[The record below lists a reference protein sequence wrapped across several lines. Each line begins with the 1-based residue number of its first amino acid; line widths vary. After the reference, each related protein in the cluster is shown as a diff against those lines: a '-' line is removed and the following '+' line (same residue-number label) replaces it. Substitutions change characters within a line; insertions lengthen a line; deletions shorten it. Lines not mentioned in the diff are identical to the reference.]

1 MTGRLFAALD
11 RLDQRLTRHG
21 RLLGALLAAL
31 LAGALAAYNIASGPL
46 SNLNDIGGWSNR
58 ALFIAMTACVHG
70 ALLLVMTLLCRER
83 FSRLA
88 LRQLILTAGMVI
100 LLTAINQKTYAYV
113 KGLQPLVRAMDEQG
127 LAAAA
132 NWETNLSAPAMTL
145 LYLITRGP
153 VYDMYLVK
161 LACIGCYLLLAVLL
175 MYAAD
180 RMGLFLR
187 AEALLTFAVIL
198 PQGFMNAACSA
209 LPELAA
215 LALLGAAF
223 TLAFGMDRPQQMA
236 SLACFGAACALC
248 GACLYALPVYGWMAY
263 QKKIKAKQLLLVPA
277 VMLALCLP
285 VIFAGAPVIKAIVSL
300 FEANFGLPPYAGGAP
315 GLFHIIPR
323 AVVEETPQY
332 APILRHLPQLDLITH
347 EQQFYTQ
354 EHFAAVMHGMTLA
367 AFAAY
372 MGLCAW
378 VWNSEKQ
385 STLRRIMAVVLGALV
400 FCPNVT
406 AGAWLAVDLLC
417 LYALLSAPQLRL
429 PACMVLFAT
438 AAGSCYPMTE
448 EVLVPM
454 IASFALCL
462 LALLMLTGVIPMNQE
477 DGEEKAHE

>member
-1 MTGRLFAALD
+1 MKVKLMLILQSFERFVQRWRFLIACAFAVLIA
-11 RLDQRLTRHG
+11 G
-21 RLLGALLAAL
+21 LLAL
-31 LAGALAAYNIASGPL
+31 YNVSSGPL
-46 SNLNDIGGWSNR
+46 HNLNDIGGWNNR
-58 ALFIAMTACVHG
+58 ALFILMTAAVH
-70 ALLLVMTLLCRER
+70 ASMLVLCAGFCRVGLAR
-83 FSRLA
+83 TA
-88 LRQLILTAGMVI
+88 LRQVIVTAGFYIM
-100 LLTAINQKTYAYV
+100 LLAINHKTYYYV
-113 KGLQPLVRAMDEQG
+113 NVIQPVVRAMDGGG
-127 LAAAA
+127 LAAGAA
-132 NWETNLSAPAMTL
+132 MDAGLSAPAL
-145 LYLITRGP
+145 LATYLITRGP
-153 VYDMYLVK
+153 VYDMYLLK
-161 LACIGCYLLLAVLL
+161 LFAMACYLFSALLLVRFADRNGFGIRSEVLLALCL
-175 MYAAD
+175 
-180 RMGLFLR
+180 
-187 AEALLTFAVIL
+187 IL

-223 TLAFGMDRPQQMA
+223 TLAFGMDKPQQMA

-417 LYALLSAPQLRL
+417 LYALLAAPKLRI

-438 AAGSCYPMTE
+438 ACSSVYPMTE
-448 EVLVPM
+448 EVMLPM
-454 IASFALCL
+454 IYAFALCL

-477 DGEEKAHE
+477 DWEEKAHE